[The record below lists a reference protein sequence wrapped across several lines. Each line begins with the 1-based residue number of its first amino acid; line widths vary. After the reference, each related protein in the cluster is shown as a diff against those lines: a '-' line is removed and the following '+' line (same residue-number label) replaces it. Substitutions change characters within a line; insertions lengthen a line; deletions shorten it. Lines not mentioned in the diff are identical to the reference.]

1 MNAET
6 SLDFDY
12 KTFLAGLTQKPGI
25 YQMYDNAEQ
34 VLYVGKAKNLKK
46 RVSSY
51 FRASGLTTKTMALV
65 SKIAHIDV
73 MVTNSEAEALILE
86 QNLIKQFKPPYNI
99 LLRDDKSY
107 PYIYL
112 SSQDT
117 FPRLT
122 FHRGKKSLPGN
133 YFGPFPSS
141 GAVRESLNLL
151 QKVFKVRQCE
161 DSFFKNRSRPCLQYQ
176 INRCKAPCVGLVS
189 EEEYQ
194 QDVAHSQLFLA
205 GKNQQ
210 LIAMLVEEMEA
221 ASQQLHFEQ
230 AAQLR
235 DQIQYLQQVQAHQA
249 VSGES
254 GDVDVI
260 GYASNGELGCLVV
273 MFVRGGRVLGQ
284 RSFFHSLGAEQ
295 SQLEQISAFLSQF
308 YLSVSQVDYPK
319 EVVLPTALPDSQ
331 CLSDAINQQAEHR
344 VLFKHQVRGERR
356 QWLQLA
362 EKNATQQLASR
373 LADKQQ
379 VADRLNLLQQG
390 LGIDTISR
398 IECFDISHSS
408 GEATVASCVVFGL
421 QGAITSDYRR
431 YNIKQAVA
439 GDDYGAMA
447 EVLQRR
453 YQKAL
458 VDTEA
463 VLPDLVLIDGGKGQ
477 LAKAQEVFTE
487 LQLSHIKLVGVA
499 KGVTRKPGL
508 ETLWLLDEQGQ
519 FSEIQLKEPGV
530 LLLIQQ
536 VRDEAHR
543 FAITGHRQRRSKA
556 RQRSQLEDIP
566 GIGAKRRQQLL
577 KFFGGIS
584 GVKQASV
591 QELSK
596 VPGVSLKLAEVIYNT
611 LHPE

>member
-6 SLDFDY
+6 SLEFDY
-12 KTFLAGLTQKPGI
+12 KTFLARLTQKPGI
-25 YQMYDNAEQ
+25 YQMYDKSDQ

-65 SKIAHIDV
+65 NKITRIEV

-117 FPRLT
+117 FPRLA

-133 YFGPFPSS
+133 YFGPFPSA

-176 INRCKAPCVGLVS
+176 IDRCKAPCVGFVS

-205 GKNQQ
+205 RKNQQ
-210 LIAMLVEEMEA
+210 LIAQLVAEMEA
-221 ASQQLHFEQ
+221 ASQQLNFEE
-230 AAQLR
+230 AAQIR

-249 VSGES
+249 VSGEA
-254 GDVDVI
+254 GEVDVI

-284 RSFFHSLGAEQ
+284 RSFFHSTGAEQ
-295 SQLEQISAFLSQF
+295 SIPEQISAFLSQF
-308 YLSVSQVDYPK
+308 YLSMNQIDYPK
-319 EVVLPTALPDSQ
+319 EVVLPVALPDSQ
-331 CLSDAINQQAEHR
+331 CLTDAINQQVEHL

-362 EKNATQQLASR
+362 EKNAAQQLASR

-379 VADRLNLLQQG
+379 VADRMNLLQRG
-390 LGIDTISR
+390 LGLDAINR

-408 GEATVASCVVFGL
+408 GEATVASCVVFGQ

-431 YNIKQAVA
+431 YNIKQATA

-453 YQKAL
+453 YQKVL
-458 VDTEA
+458 VDAE
-463 VLPDLVLIDGGKGQ
+463 VPLPDLVLIDGGKGQ
-477 LAKAQEVFTE
+477 LAKAQEIFTE

-508 ETLWLLDEQGQ
+508 ETLWLLDESEQ
-519 FSEIQLKEPGV
+519 FREIQLKEPGA

-536 VRDEAHR
+536 IRDEAHR
-543 FAITGHRQRRSKA
+543 FAITGHRQRRGKA

-566 GIGAKRRQQLL
+566 GIGTKRRQQLL

-584 GVKQASV
+584 GVKQASA

-596 VPGVSLKLAEVIYNT
+596 VPGVSIKLAEVIYNA